1 MTSCPRTPHAR
12 SRRRRRRR
20 RRRHDSQMFA
30 PVATASMSITR
41 LISPSSSAKL
51 TARKSSLAGGS
62 CTSGKTT
69 SANDRVS
76 TSIVA
81 GKMKTRKSAAK
92 RYKVTASGKV
102 RARSFVET
110 PQILDASRLA
120 VISFAGCST
129 TNAFHR

>member
-30 PVATASMSITR
+30 PVATTSMSITR

-110 PQILDASRLA
+110 SQIFFRRVSPRRYLVRGLLY
-120 VISFAGCST
+120 
-129 TNAFHR
+129 N

>member
-1 MTSCPRTPHAR
+1 VTSCPRTPHVR
-12 SRRRRRRR
+12 SRHRR

-30 PVATASMSITR
+30 QIATASMNITR

-51 TARKSSLAGGS
+51 TARKSSLAGVS

-102 RARSFVET
+102 RARSFVES

-120 VISFAGCST
+120 VISFAGFST